1 VPSSPGCCGS
11 AGWRYEGE
19 GAGAGVRGR
28 RAAGDLLMT
37 CSDLELLLAEYV
49 DGTIHGEQKSAIEQ
63 HLAGC
68 TECAALARDAAA
80 AVAFMARAAEVEAPP
95 ELVTRLIFEV
105 TNGPS
110 RAAVKPLRA
119 RGIFWRL
126 LGSWGERV
134 LQPRFTMSIAM
145 TILSFAMLGRFSGIE
160 VRQLRLSD
168 LDPVKVWAAV
178 EDRMQRTWER
188 TVKYY
193 ENLRVVY
200 EIQTQLKE
208 WTDQSDDAKQKAAD
222 SK

>member
-1 VPSSPGCCGS
+1 
-11 AGWRYEGE
+11 
-19 GAGAGVRGR
+19 
-28 RAAGDLLMT
+28 MN

-49 DGTIHGEQKSAIEQ
+49 DGTIHGEQKSAIEE

-68 TECAALARDAAA
+68 PDCAALARDSAA
-80 AVAFMARAAEVEAPP
+80 AVAFMERAAEVEAPP

-110 RAAVKPLRA
+110 RAAVKPSWMR
-119 RGIFWRL
+119 RIFGNL
-126 LGSWGERV
+126 FGSWGERM
-134 LQPRFTMSIAM
+134 LQPKFTMSIAM

-160 VRQLRLSD
+160 LRQLKLSD
-168 LDPVKVWAAV
+168 LDPVKVWTAV

-200 EIQTQLKE
+200 EIQSQLKE
-208 WTDQSDDAKQKAAD
+208 WTDQSDSSDAKQKGAET
-222 SK
+222 K